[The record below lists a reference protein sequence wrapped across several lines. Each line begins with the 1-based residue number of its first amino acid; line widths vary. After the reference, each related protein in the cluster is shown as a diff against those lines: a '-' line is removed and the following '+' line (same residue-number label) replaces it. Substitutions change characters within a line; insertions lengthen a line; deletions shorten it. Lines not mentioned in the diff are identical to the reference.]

1 MEDLKQ
7 QIKEGRKGVI
17 ELKKRNKKSDKEKE
31 RKVKVYRG
39 KIKKPLKR
47 KKMDILKY

>member
-31 RKVKVYRG
+31 RKKG
-39 KIKKPLKR
+39 KSLSR
-47 KKMDILKY
+47 KN